1 MTATFICAGG
11 RKFLYL
17 LILALTGFIAGC
29 SGERDISAIAVPHA
43 ADSTDNK
50 PDIVVLNMPTL
61 AVPRAA
67 DSTDNKP
74 DIVVLNMPTL
84 SVPHAADSTDN
95 KPDIVVLNMP
105 TLSVPH
111 AADSTDNKP
120 DIVVLNLTAQH
131 TDLGVIPLTLAAPPN
146 TRSVVIIDTHGRH
159 HTIRLQ
165 AHQYADN
172 LGAFVFTLNTQPSLT
187 PSIQREI
194 VAQINIPNAIR
205 SMIDLT
211 HYRRFITHD
220 ENGNIV
226 TLDLA
231 MQNYDADIIS
241 VLITLD
247 DINNKAGVFDF
258 VIDGGRTVFTDI
270 HGQIITLSAAITI
283 TINQSIDFMPIIVQH
298 TAITATAIT
307 STIIISDPNE
317 ADNPAHIAG
326 HTLTIRQTIALGEP
340 IPAESLHFS
349 IASIKI
355 DATLTVIG
363 GEEWDTPEDFHL
375 PPGKEFTTVTIIT
388 TENIRTTLTT
398 IVDIHYITVAG
409 DGMPSDLVVLSFI
422 SQTGEVL
429 QITVSRHLL
438 PAELQTLP
446 AITVVLRGEDNT
458 ILGTLTLAATSTA
471 TITINTN
478 EYYYD
483 AALTIAEITVYD
495 GYSWAILTTET
506 IHHFFNVT
514 VSRLNMTV
522 GIFAE
527 SGLPAFA
534 VLPPPNPSDGK
545 NYRTAEF
552 AYGTGL
558 DNIKADAAYQR
569 GYFGQGVTVA
579 IIDSGLL
586 TTHLEFAGRIVPGY
600 DFVLSVSSMTDH
612 NGHGSHVAGIIGGAM
627 DGERFHGV
635 APSVHIMPLRI
646 FGSYEEGPSGTN
658 AQVLSAMELAISR
671 GVQVINNSWGEA
683 INVEGRWKDS
693 SPFDPKYVITMPVL
707 TVFMSDGFFNFYGN
721 YFNQVKRLMT
731 DADVIQVFAA
741 GNEGWN
747 SDTGLVRVRP
757 KYYSGDYFAYGDS
770 YPISVDEIINNFIS
784 DDYGAF
790 ADLAGLDK
798 NGTSADASLP
808 RNYSSLIGKWL
819 AVVATDDNDRI
830 AYFSNG
836 CGAAKYWC
844 LAAPGV
850 DIWSA
855 SALTITAVSSRFGTS
870 FAAPHVSGALA
881 LLISRLPQMPKPVI
895 KAILL
900 ATATDLGETGVD
912 DVYGHGLVNVEAA
925 ITVQGSVGL
934 VMGECSRCRK
944 PTKLPS
950 KPTFI
955 LPPPN
960 PSDGKNYRTAEFL
973 YNWGL
978 ASIKADAAYQR
989 GYFGQGV
996 IVAVLDTG
1004 VLTSHIEFGDRIVP
1018 GRDFIYRSAL
1028 IDDDVGHGTHVAG
1041 IIGGAMNGTLFHGV
1055 APSVYIMPLAFLNSE
1070 MEEEN
1075 KIPSAHPYDGM
1086 EFAIENGASII
1097 NNSWGTSHLINFY
1110 EGIVRYQVYTPHLYD
1125 NVVDPS
1131 TYRNLMA
1138 SADVIQVF
1146 SAGNGGWNAETG
1158 MVRFCEGVYDTYG
1171 IGRGTCHGTLHEQKL
1186 QDFIAEFSGTSP
1198 KYINSQ
1204 IINATLNRPQ
1214 AFALLPLHEESLADK
1229 WLAVVA
1235 TDDNNII
1242 ASFSNGCGLAKYWC
1256 LAAPGVGIWSAVSY
1270 NKDGNYYAPN
1280 ITTAVDR
1287 YRGTSM
1293 AAPHVSGALALL
1305 LSRLPHI
1312 PMPVLKAIL
1321 LATATDL
1328 GAPGVDDIY
1337 GHGLVNIAAAI
1348 TVQGEITLADDDA
1361 NDDDSALPGR
1371 AVDNAH
1377 KRMRL
1382 SRTMAHLSHQMSNL
1396 SVAFN
1401 FMDDYYFGASYQSF
1415 ITPQQAAAPLLGN
1428 AAADLL
1434 TDHRAEVN
1442 MLDASKLPTF
1452 FAATDHENFLYYGAE
1467 TQQWRFRYDL
1477 CEDCGHHQWTPSNT
1491 DTFAKP
1497 FFANQQAAA
1506 SFTWQGSGGWS
1517 PFAAIDAKGD
1527 TYRQFGLQWH
1537 GIYADAQWGAEIS
1550 HITEQGK
1557 VLGSDFGDGYFAVL
1571 EDGQSAQMKAFVRR
1585 ELWDG
1590 WSGFAEYQWGRANNV
1605 QGALLIKH
1613 LSALRFDGWRL
1624 GLSGKSAL
1632 LDGDRLRL
1640 SATQQTALRGT
1651 MQAHHCSSTT
1661 PILVEDLKYHL
1672 DSDYDCKIVNVNIDA
1687 PRHMIYAL
1695 GYELPTRHNLR
1706 AAIGL
1711 EYSDSDN
1718 TDELAA
1724 SFALRWAL

>member
-29 SGERDISAIAVPHA
+29 SGERDIPALAVPHA
-43 ADSTDNK
+43 ADN
-50 PDIVVLNMPTL
+50 
-61 AVPRAA
+61 
-67 DSTDNKP
+67 
-74 DIVVLNMPTL
+74 
-84 SVPHAADSTDN
+84 
-95 KPDIVVLNMP
+95 
-105 TLSVPH
+105 
-111 AADSTDNKP
+111 TDNKP

-220 ENGNIV
+220 EHGNIV

-231 MQNYDADIIS
+231 MQNYDADLIS

-270 HGQIITLSAAITI
+270 HGQIITLSAPITI
-283 TINQSIDFMPIIVQH
+283 TINQSIDFMPIIVQG
-298 TAITATAIT
+298 TVIITAV
-307 STIIISDPNE
+307 
-317 ADNPAHIAG
+317 
-326 HTLTIRQTIALGEP
+326 RQTIAIGAP

-398 IVDIHYITVAG
+398 IVDIIHYITVAG

-429 QITVSRHLL
+429 QITVSRHIL

-458 ILGTLTLAATSTA
+458 ILGTLILAATSTA
-471 TITINTN
+471 TITIKTD
-478 EYYYD
+478 EYY
-483 AALTIAEITVYD
+483 ALTIAEITVYD

-506 IHHFFNVT
+506 IHQFFT
-514 VSRLNMTV
+514 VMVKIPKMTV
-522 GIFAE
+522 GIFAD

-545 NYRTAEF
+545 NYQTPEF
-552 AYGTGL
+552 YFGRGL

-600 DFVLSVSSMTDH
+600 DFVRNTPEMTDH

-646 FGSYEEGPSGTN
+646 FGARPSGTN
-658 AQVLSAMELAISR
+658 AQVLSAMEFAISR
-671 GVQVINNSWGEA
+671 GVQVINNSWGDTF
-683 INVEGRWKDS
+683 NVEGRWKDS
-693 SPFDPKYVITMPVL
+693 SPFGPKYLMQLPVL
-707 TVFMSDGFFNFYGN
+707 PAFMNAGFFGFYGG
-721 YFNQVKRLMT
+721 YFITVRSLMT

-747 SDTGLVRVRP
+747 SETGRVLIYRQ
-757 KYYSGDYFAYGDS
+757 SGPSGQYFEPYGYD
-770 YPISVDEIINNFIS
+770 SVDYIINNFIS
-784 DDYGAF
+784 DDYGAL
-790 ADLAGLDK
+790 AGLAGLDK

-808 RNYSSLIGKWL
+808 LNYESLIGKWL

-830 AYFSNG
+830 ADFSNG

-850 DIWSA
+850 GIWSA
-855 SALTITAVSSRFGTS
+855 SVLKINAVSSRFGTS

-900 ATATDLGETGVD
+900 ATATDLGESGVD

-944 PTKLPS
+944 PTKPT

-1004 VLTSHIEFGDRIVP
+1004 LLTSHIEFGDRIVP
-1018 GRDFIYRSAL
+1018 GRDFIYGDAL

-1055 APSVYIMPLAFLNSE
+1055 APSVYIMPLAFLNSDLE
-1070 MEEEN
+1070 DEN
-1075 KIPSAHPYDGM
+1075 DIRSASPYDGTR
-1086 EFAIENGASII
+1086 FAIENGASII
-1097 NNSWGTSHLINFY
+1097 NNSWGTSY
-1110 EGIVRYQVYTPHLYD
+1110 
-1125 NVVDPS
+1125 
-1131 TYRNLMA
+1131 
-1138 SADVIQVF
+1138 
-1146 SAGNGGWNAETG
+1146 
-1158 MVRFCEGVYDTYG
+1158 
-1171 IGRGTCHGTLHEQKL
+1171 
-1186 QDFIAEFSGTSP
+1186 
-1198 KYINSQ
+1198 
-1204 IINATLNRPQ
+1204 
-1214 AFALLPLHEESLADK
+1214 
-1229 WLAVVA
+1229 
-1235 TDDNNII
+1235 
-1242 ASFSNGCGLAKYWC
+1242 
-1256 LAAPGVGIWSAVSY
+1256 
-1270 NKDGNYYAPN
+1270 
-1280 ITTAVDR
+1280 
-1287 YRGTSM
+1287 
-1293 AAPHVSGALALL
+1293 L
-1305 LSRLPHI
+1305 LS
-1312 PMPVLKAIL
+1312 
-1321 LATATDL
+1321 
-1328 GAPGVDDIY
+1328 
-1337 GHGLVNIAAAI
+1337 
-1348 TVQGEITLADDDA
+1348 
-1361 NDDDSALPGR
+1361 
-1371 AVDNAH
+1371 
-1377 KRMRL
+1377 
-1382 SRTMAHLSHQMSNL
+1382 
-1396 SVAFN
+1396 
-1401 FMDDYYFGASYQSF
+1401 
-1415 ITPQQAAAPLLGN
+1415 
-1428 AAADLL
+1428 
-1434 TDHRAEVN
+1434 
-1442 MLDASKLPTF
+1442 
-1452 FAATDHENFLYYGAE
+1452 FL
-1467 TQQWRFRYDL
+1467 
-1477 CEDCGHHQWTPSNT
+1477 
-1491 DTFAKP
+1491 
-1497 FFANQQAAA
+1497 
-1506 SFTWQGSGGWS
+1506 
-1517 PFAAIDAKGD
+1517 
-1527 TYRQFGLQWH
+1527 
-1537 GIYADAQWGAEIS
+1537 
-1550 HITEQGK
+1550 
-1557 VLGSDFGDGYFAVL
+1557 
-1571 EDGQSAQMKAFVRR
+1571 
-1585 ELWDG
+1585 
-1590 WSGFAEYQWGRANNV
+1590 
-1605 QGALLIKH
+1605 
-1613 LSALRFDGWRL
+1613 
-1624 GLSGKSAL
+1624 
-1632 LDGDRLRL
+1632 
-1640 SATQQTALRGT
+1640 
-1651 MQAHHCSSTT
+1651 
-1661 PILVEDLKYHL
+1661 
-1672 DSDYDCKIVNVNIDA
+1672 
-1687 PRHMIYAL
+1687 
-1695 GYELPTRHNLR
+1695 
-1706 AAIGL
+1706 
-1711 EYSDSDN
+1711 
-1718 TDELAA
+1718 
-1724 SFALRWAL
+1724 